1 MTEQMNI
8 RISPERRRELDAL
21 AAEVG
26 VSAADLTR
34 FGIGL
39 VLRNRASLFEL
50 PPSAITQSIEGI
62 SL

>member
-1 MTEQMNI
+1 
-8 RISPERRRELDAL
+8 
-21 AAEVG
+21 
-26 VSAADLTR
+26 
-34 FGIGL
+34 